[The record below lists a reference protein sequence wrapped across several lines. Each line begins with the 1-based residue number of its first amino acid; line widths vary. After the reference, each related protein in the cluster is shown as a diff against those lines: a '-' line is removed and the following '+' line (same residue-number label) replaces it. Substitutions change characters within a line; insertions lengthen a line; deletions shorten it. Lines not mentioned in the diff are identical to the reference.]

1 MRYHNQ
7 RQVHPGEWPIRYG
20 LRLPWRRCAPLV
32 CTVLGVAVWLWQGM
46 ATWPA
51 WAGETPQKG
60 GTLVY
65 GLETEPG
72 VLDPHTFGP
81 WATARVV
88 MHIFDALVTV
98 DTSTGKSPPPIVGQL
113 AERWVMSP
121 DGKEYT
127 FFLRKGVKFH
137 DGTDF
142 NAEAVKVNIERN
154 WKEDSPWFY
163 DRAQS
168 FTRMAFRWVTA
179 VDVLDEFTVRLKL
192 SQPFSDFIPYL
203 ADKQQPSAIISPAA
217 IKKHGNKGIAQHPI
231 GSGPFEFVEQVPN
244 ERTVLK
250 RFDGYWGKKPALD
263 RIIIRP
269 LPDPAARVLALQT
282 GEVDVITIPPPDSKD
297 QLIKQG
303 YQWLQGEVH
312 HTWLL
317 NLNHQNQYFKDKRI
331 RQAVCYGIDRQGL
344 AKHVLNDTVI
354 PAVHG
359 ITMPTAPSWD
369 PSFIMYERDPAKA
382 KQLLAEAGYANGFKT
397 IFQTSTAGSGQL
409 LPVPMMEYLQR
420 NLKEVGIDVEIQSF
434 EWLSYVG
441 LWFKGAP
448 PEVGAMQQSTGRSF
462 DHILARLMH
471 SENDAPVGWNNGHV
485 KNPELDK
492 IMDAAI
498 VEPDVAKAQQLW
510 RQAVRLATEECH
522 IVPVV
527 HDLMPIVLSPKVKGF
542 VFPHLEWWTYNDVWL
557 EK

>member
-1 MRYHNQ
+1 MRHHD
-7 RQVHPGEWPIRYG
+7 RRRKRPGRFPIRRG
-20 LRLPWRRCAPLV
+20 SQLPWRYRATLLGAILSAALWLQHGM
-32 CTVLGVAVWLWQGM
+32 VLS
-46 ATWPA
+46 PP
-51 WAGETPQKG
+51 WAGETPRQG

-98 DTSTGKSPPPIVGQL
+98 DTSSGKSPPSIVGQL
-113 AERWVMSP
+113 AERWEISP

-142 NAEAVKVNIERN
+142 DAEAVKINIERN

-179 VDVLDEFTVRLKL
+179 VDVLDDFTVRIRL

-217 IKKHGNKGIAQHPI
+217 IKKYGNKGIAQHPI
-231 GSGPFEFVEQVPN
+231 GAGPFEFVEQIPN

-250 RFDGYWGKKPALD
+250 RFEGYWGKKPYLD
-263 RIIIRP
+263 RVIIRP

-303 YQWLQGEVH
+303 YQWLQGDVH
-312 HTWLL
+312 HIWLL
-317 NLNHQNQYFKDKRI
+317 NLNHNNQYFADKRV
-331 RQAVCYGIDRQGL
+331 RQAVCYGIDRRGL

-354 PAVHG
+354 PARHG

-369 PSFIMYERDPAKA
+369 PSFTAYEHDPTKA
-382 KQLLAEAGYANGFKT
+382 KRLLAEAGYPNGFKT

-409 LPVPMMEYLQR
+409 LPVPMMEYIQR
-420 NLKEVGIDVEIQSF
+420 NLKEVGIEVEIQAF
-434 EWLSYVG
+434 EWLTYVG

-448 PEVGAMQQSTGRSF
+448 PEVGAMQQSTGRNF

-471 SENDAPVGWNNGHV
+471 SDNDAPIGWNNGHV

-498 VEPDVAKAQQLW
+498 VEPDPAKAQQLW
-510 RQAVRLATEECH
+510 RKAVRLATEECH

-542 VFPHLEWWTYNDVWL
+542 VFPHLEWWTYKDVWL

>member
-1 MRYHNQ
+1 
-7 RQVHPGEWPIRYG
+7 
-20 LRLPWRRCAPLV
+20 
-32 CTVLGVAVWLWQGM
+32 
-46 ATWPA
+46 
-51 WAGETPQKG
+51 
-60 GTLVY
+60 
-65 GLETEPG
+65 
-72 VLDPHTFGP
+72 
-81 WATARVV
+81 
-88 MHIFDALVTV
+88 MHLFDALVTV
-98 DTSTGKSPPPIVGQL
+98 DTSSGKSPPPIVGQL
-113 AERWVMSP
+113 AERWEIAP
-121 DGKEYT
+121 DGKAYT

-142 NAEAVKVNIERN
+142 NAEAVKINIERN

-179 VDVLDEFTVRLKL
+179 VDVLDDFTVRIKL

-217 IKKHGNKGIAQHPI
+217 IKKYGNKGIAQHPI
-231 GSGPFEFVEQVPN
+231 GAGPFEFVEQIPN

-250 RFDGYWGKKPALD
+250 RFDGYWGKKPHLD
-263 RIIIRP
+263 RVIIRP

-282 GEVDVITIPPPDSKD
+282 GEVDVITIPPPDSKE

-303 YQWLQGEVH
+303 FQWLQGDVH
-312 HTWLL
+312 HIWLL
-317 NLNHQNQYFKDKRI
+317 NLNHNNRYFADKRV
-331 RQAVCYGIDRQGL
+331 RQAVCYGIDRRGL
-344 AKHVLNDTVI
+344 AKHVLNDTAI
-354 PAVHG
+354 PALHG

-369 PSFIMYERDPAKA
+369 PAFTAYEHDPAKA

-409 LPVPMMEYLQR
+409 LPVPMMEYIQR
-420 NLKEVGIDVEIQSF
+420 NLKAVGIEVEIQAF

-448 PEVGAMQQSTGRSF
+448 PEVGAMQQSTGRNF

-471 SENDAPVGWNNGHV
+471 SDNDAPIGWNNGHV

-498 VEPDVAKAQQLW
+498 VEPDPAKAQQLW
-510 RQAVRLATEECH
+510 RKAVRLATEECH

-527 HDLMPIVLSPKVKGF
+527 HDLMPIVLSPKAKGF
-542 VFPHLEWWTYNDVWL
+542 VFPHLEWWTYKDVWL

>member
-1 MRYHNQ
+1 MRGQNGYKQNSDTLSVPCVTR
-7 RQVHPGEWPIRYG
+7 RQFLHRGAIAGGTLATIPW
-20 LRLPWRRCAPLV
+20 LLKRLQPSP
-32 CTVLGVAVWLWQGM
+32 T
-46 ATWPA
+46 
-51 WAGETPQKG
+51 WAGESPRKG

-88 MHIFDALVTV
+88 MHLFDALVTV
-98 DTSTGKSPPPIVGQL
+98 DTSSGKSPPLIVGQL
-113 AERWVMSP
+113 AERWEMSS

-142 NAEAVKVNIERN
+142 NAEAVKINIERN
-154 WKEDSPWFY
+154 WKPDSPWFY

-168 FTRMAFRWVTA
+168 FTRMAFRWVTT
-179 VDVLDEFTVRLKL
+179 VDVLDNFTVKLKL

-217 IKKHGNKGIAQHPI
+217 IKKYGNQGIAQHPI
-231 GSGPFEFVEQVPN
+231 GAGPFEFVEQIPN

-250 RFDGYWGKKPALD
+250 RFEGYWGKKAHLD
-263 RIIIRP
+263 RVIIRP

-282 GEVDVITIPPPDSKD
+282 GEADIITIPPPDSKD
-297 QLIKQG
+297 QLINQG
-303 YQWLQGEVH
+303 FQWLQGDVH
-312 HTWLL
+312 HIWLL
-317 NLNHQNQYFKDKRI
+317 NLNHSNQHFKDKRL
-331 RQAVCYGIDRQGL
+331 RQAVCYAIDRRGL
-344 AKHVLNDTVI
+344 AKHVLNDTVL
-354 PAVHG
+354 PALHG

-369 PSFIMYERDPAKA
+369 PSFTMYEHNPAKA
-382 KQLLAEAGYANGFKT
+382 RELLLEAGYPNGFKT

-409 LPVPMMEYLQR
+409 LPVPMMEYIQR
-420 NLKEVGIDVEIQSF
+420 NLKEVGIEVEIQSF

-448 PEVGAMQQSTGRSF
+448 PEVGAMQQSTGRPF

-471 SENDAPVGWNNGHV
+471 SENDAPIGWNNGHV

-498 VEPDVAKAQQLW
+498 VEPDVATAQQLW
-510 RQAVRLATEECH
+510 RQAVRLAAEEAH

-542 VFPHLEWWTYNDVWL
+542 VFPHLEWWTFKDAWL
-557 EK
+557 AQ

>member
-1 MRYHNQ
+1 M
-7 RQVHPGEWPIRYG
+7 
-20 LRLPWRRCAPLV
+20 
-32 CTVLGVAVWLWQGM
+32 VLS
-46 ATWPA
+46 PP
-51 WAGETPQKG
+51 WAGETPRQG

-98 DTSTGKSPPPIVGQL
+98 DTSSGKSPPSIVGQL
-113 AERWVMSP
+113 AERWEISP

-142 NAEAVKVNIERN
+142 DAEAVKINIERN

-179 VDVLDEFTVRLKL
+179 VDVLDDFTVRIRL

-217 IKKHGNKGIAQHPI
+217 IKKYGNKGIAQHPI
-231 GSGPFEFVEQVPN
+231 GAGPFEFVEQIPN

-250 RFDGYWGKKPALD
+250 RFEGYWGKKPYLD
-263 RIIIRP
+263 RVIIRP

-303 YQWLQGEVH
+303 YQWLQGDVH
-312 HTWLL
+312 HIWLL
-317 NLNHQNQYFKDKRI
+317 NLNHNNQYFADKRV
-331 RQAVCYGIDRQGL
+331 RQAVCYGIDRRGL

-354 PAVHG
+354 PARHG

-369 PSFIMYERDPAKA
+369 PSFTAYEHDPTKA
-382 KQLLAEAGYANGFKT
+382 KRLLAEAGYPNGFKT

-409 LPVPMMEYLQR
+409 LPVPMMEYIQR
-420 NLKEVGIDVEIQSF
+420 NLKEVGIEVEIQAF
-434 EWLSYVG
+434 EWLTYVG

-448 PEVGAMQQSTGRSF
+448 PEVGAMQQSTGRNF

-471 SENDAPVGWNNGHV
+471 SDNDAPIGWNNGHV

-498 VEPDVAKAQQLW
+498 VEPDPAKAQQLW
-510 RQAVRLATEECH
+510 RKAVRLATEECH

-542 VFPHLEWWTYNDVWL
+542 VFPHLEWWTYKDVWL

>member
-1 MRYHNQ
+1 
-7 RQVHPGEWPIRYG
+7 V
-20 LRLPWRRCAPLV
+20 CAI
-32 CTVLGVAVWLWQGM
+32 LGVIWWLQQGM
-46 ATWPA
+46 ISSPA
-51 WAGETPQKG
+51 WAGETPRRG

-88 MHIFDALVTV
+88 MHLFDALVTV
-98 DTSTGKSPPPIVGQL
+98 DTSSGQSPPPIVGQL
-113 AERWVMSP
+113 AERWEIAP
-121 DGKEYT
+121 DGKAYT
-127 FFLRKGVKFH
+127 FFLRQGVKFH

-142 NAEAVKVNIERN
+142 NAEAVKINVERN

-179 VDVLDEFTVRLKL
+179 VDVLDDFTVRIKL

-217 IKKHGNKGIAQHPI
+217 IKKYGNKGIAQHPI
-231 GSGPFEFVEQVPN
+231 GAGPFEFVEQIPN

-250 RFDGYWGKKPALD
+250 RFEGYWGKKPYLD
-263 RIIIRP
+263 RVIIRP

-297 QLIKQG
+297 QLISQG
-303 YQWLQGEVH
+303 FQWLQGDVH
-312 HTWLL
+312 HIWLVPL
-317 NLNHQNQYFKDKRI
+317 NLANPYFQDKRV
-331 RQAVCYGIDRQGL
+331 RQAVCYAIDRRGI

-354 PAVHG
+354 PALHG

-369 PSFIMYERDPAKA
+369 PSFTTYEYDPAKA
-382 KQLLAEAGYANGFKT
+382 KQLLAEAGYPHGFKT

-409 LPVPMMEYLQR
+409 LPVPMMEYIQR
-420 NLKEVGIDVEIQSF
+420 NLKEVGIALEIQAM
-434 EWLSYVG
+434 EWLTYVG
-441 LWFKGAP
+441 HWLKGAA
-448 PEVGAMQQSTGRSF
+448 PEVGGMQMSTGRNF
-462 DHILARLMH
+462 DHILARLLH
-471 SENDAPVGWNNGHV
+471 SENEAPKGWNTGHV
-485 KNPELDK
+485 KDPELDRL
-492 IMDAAI
+492 IDAAI
-498 VEPDVAKAQQLW
+498 VEPDPAKAQQLW
-510 RQAVRLATEECH
+510 RQVVRRATDECY

-542 VFPHLEWWTYNDVWL
+542 VFPHLEWWTYKDVWM